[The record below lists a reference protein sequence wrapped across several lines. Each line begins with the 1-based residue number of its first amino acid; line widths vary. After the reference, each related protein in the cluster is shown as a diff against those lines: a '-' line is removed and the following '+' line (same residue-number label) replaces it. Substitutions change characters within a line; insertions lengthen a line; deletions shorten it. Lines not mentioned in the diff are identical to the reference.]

1 MDRQNTKKFKR
12 RATSIAMLASIGALL
27 SANTARSDEGG
38 VSFWLPGQLASFAAL
53 PGTPG
58 LSVPVIYYHSSV
70 DAGGQKNFVLGGNLV
85 AGIDARAD
93 LVFFAPTYV
102 FAQPVAG
109 GQAAVTLGW
118 AIGDMHAKVDAVLT
132 GPRRNSVERSLS
144 DTTTGGSDLYP
155 QASLK
160 WHDGSHNW
168 MTYVMAGVPTG
179 AYQVGRLANIGL
191 NHWSVDGGGG
201 YTYLDAAKGHEFS
214 IVGGLTYNLENDDTD
229 YRNGV
234 DSHIDWALSQFLSE
248 QVHVGINGYVYY
260 QLSGDSGAGAVLGS
274 NKARV
279 YAAGPQIGYFFP
291 VGKEKGYVNLRAN
304 WEFNASNRP
313 EGWNVFL
320 TLSVPLGLGR

>member
-109 GQAAVTLGW
+109 GQAAVTLG
-118 AIGDMHAKVDAVLT
+118 
-132 GPRRNSVERSLS
+132 
-144 DTTTGGSDLYP
+144 
-155 QASLK
+155 
-160 WHDGSHNW
+160 
-168 MTYVMAGVPTG
+168 
-179 AYQVGRLANIGL
+179 
-191 NHWSVDGGGG
+191 
-201 YTYLDAAKGHEFS
+201 
-214 IVGGLTYNLENDDTD
+214 
-229 YRNGV
+229 
-234 DSHIDWALSQFLSE
+234 
-248 QVHVGINGYVYY
+248 
-260 QLSGDSGAGAVLGS
+260 
-274 NKARV
+274 
-279 YAAGPQIGYFFP
+279 
-291 VGKEKGYVNLRAN
+291 
-304 WEFNASNRP
+304 
-313 EGWNVFL
+313 
-320 TLSVPLGLGR
+320 